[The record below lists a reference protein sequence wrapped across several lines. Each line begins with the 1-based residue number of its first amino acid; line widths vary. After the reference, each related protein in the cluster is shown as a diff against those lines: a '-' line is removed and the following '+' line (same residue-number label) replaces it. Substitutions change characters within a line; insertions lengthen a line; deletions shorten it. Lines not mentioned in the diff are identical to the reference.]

1 MISHQRVSLSQGVF
15 TLRSGRAAWASCSSL
30 VADSFSQVI
39 EIANA
44 ALALSAACSFWGRL
58 LGTKLYKIIQSSF
71 SLLFFSSCLRYQ
83 GFQQS

>member
-1 MISHQRVSLSQGVF
+1 MISRQRVSLSQGVF
-15 TLRSGRAAWASCSSL
+15 ALRSGRAAWASCSSL

-39 EIANA
+39 EIANV

-71 SLLFFSSCLRYQ
+71 SLFFFSSCLRYQ